1 MSKTWCLFDEVLKLS
16 DSKGLDD
23 ALNEWEITNNIENDT
38 TCVCGKKHIVDTYEL
53 TNNNNGNIL
62 YPVGSSCIK
71 KFNNP
76 KLNSQLKVVSHRN
89 TILKNEGRK
98 HDGKTYDWICKND
111 PQYVEYLQAV
121 AIKKKYKMLVE
132 YYNYYHY
139 IKNC

>member
-16 DSKGLDD
+16 ESKGLDD

-38 TCVCGKKHIVDTYEL
+38 TCVCGKKHIIDTYEL
-53 TNNNNGNIL
+53 TNSNNGNIL

-71 KFNNP
+71 KFNNN
-76 KLNSQLKVVSHRN
+76 KLNSQLKVISHRN

-121 AIKKKYKMLVE
+121 AIKKKYKILVE